1 MEINNLRNVFVAEQR
16 ELQNGIEEAK
26 LAYDKGI
33 SDLAS
38 SIPTF
43 TQAIKTSEAQIAEIT
58 GKLKIQKNT
67 IDKLVIKSP
76 VNGEIASL
84 NFNSRGQI
92 VGQGNK
98 VAVIVPTDVRPI
110 IMVEVP
116 NKDIAG
122 VQEGSWCQGEGQRL
136 PFQTIWNYTRRSDK
150 GLSET

>member
-1 MEINNLRNVFVAEQR
+1 MEINNLKNVFVAEQR

-122 VQEGSWCQGEGQRL
+122 VREGLALG
-136 PFQTIWNYTRRSDK
+136 
-150 GLSET
+150 